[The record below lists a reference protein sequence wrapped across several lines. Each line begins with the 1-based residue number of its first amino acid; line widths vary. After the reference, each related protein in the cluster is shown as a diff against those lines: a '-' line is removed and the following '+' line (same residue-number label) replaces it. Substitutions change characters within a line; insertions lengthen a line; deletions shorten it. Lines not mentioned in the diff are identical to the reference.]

1 MKTRPPISGYV
12 RCGVTFLEA
21 DWQFELMSDQEKVAI
36 ASITVEDGSVDVGLN
51 RTAATRLLQKLELF
65 LQDWPEDQR
74 SS

>member
-21 DWQFELMSDQEKVAI
+21 DWQFGIMSDQEKVAI
-36 ASITVEDGSVDVGLN
+36 TTITVDDGSIEVGLN
-51 RTAATRLLQKLELF
+51 RISATSLMQKLELF
-65 LQDWPEDQR
+65 LQDLPEDQR